1 MSQTFEQNKINE
13 ENKINADK
21 INCCICYNNREE
33 GSNEEGSNEEG
44 NKGELIE
51 CCPNKHILCIECF
64 HKSYERKC
72 ECPLCR
78 ELMFK
83 PEIMTRV
90 ELIAY
95 FTAKLVLK
103 LKREREAEERRLLQ
117 EREEEERR
125 LLQEREEKD
134 KILLDYLIMKYF

>member
-1 MSQTFEQNKINE
+1 
-13 ENKINADK
+13 
-21 INCCICYNNREE
+21 
-33 GSNEEGSNEEG
+33 
-44 NKGELIE
+44 
-51 CCPNKHILCIECF
+51 
-64 HKSYERKC
+64 
-72 ECPLCR
+72 
-78 ELMFK
+78 MFK

-95 FTAKLVLK
+95 FGAKLVLK
-103 LKREREAEERRLLQ
+103 LKR

>member
-44 NKGELIE
+44 SKGELIE

-95 FTAKLVLK
+95 FGAKLVLK
-103 LKREREAEERRLLQ
+103 LKR

>member
-1 MSQTFEQNKINE
+1 MSQKFAENKINE
-13 ENKINADK
+13 ENKIN
-21 INCCICYNNREE
+21 CCICYNNNSEE
-33 GSNEEGSNEEG
+33 GSSEEG

-95 FTAKLVLK
+95 FSAKVVLK
-103 LKREREAEERRLLQ
+103 LK

-125 LLQEREEKD
+125 LLQLSQAEKD
-134 KILLDYLIMKYF
+134 KILLDYLRMTYFQN

>member
-1 MSQTFEQNKINE
+1 MKVPIKLIKMSQTFE
-13 ENKINADK
+13 ENK

-44 NKGELIE
+44 SNEEGSKGELIE

-95 FTAKLVLK
+95 FGAKVVLK
-103 LKREREAEERRLLQ
+103 LKR

-125 LLQEREEKD
+125 LLQLSQAEKE

>member
-1 MSQTFEQNKINE
+1 MSQTFA
-13 ENKINADK
+13 ENK
-21 INCCICYNNREE
+21 INCCICYNNNSEEGGSIEE
-33 GSNEEGSNEEG
+33 GSN
-44 NKGELIE
+44 KGKLIE

-95 FTAKLVLK
+95 FSAKLALK
-103 LKREREAEERRLLQ
+103 LKR

-125 LLQEREEKD
+125 LLQLSQAEKD
-134 KILLDYLIMKYF
+134 KILLDYLRMTYFQN

>member
-1 MSQTFEQNKINE
+1 MSQTFE
-13 ENKINADK
+13 ENK

-33 GSNEEGSNEEG
+33 GSNEEGS
-44 NKGELIE
+44 KGELIE

-95 FTAKLVLK
+95 FGAKLVLK
-103 LKREREAEERRLLQ
+103 LKR